1 MKFVLSVLAVLALAG
16 SLNAR
21 AVHVTVPST
30 GSGALAKELQDFM
43 DLIPVDRVMA
53 VLRAYAAQDKE
64 FQTVI
69 KLVDSKETVMYI
81 EELEVLPAT
90 KDLMNY
96 MQNAGLDIYLL
107 VNKLNA
113 ALGIEPITP
122 FAFHKITG
130 GLDGLAID
138 LEATVPLKQMEDL
151 VDSKMEKSLVL
162 VDFVNEMSSPKYFDL
177 YNNFVT
183 NQHVVNIAEQAKEA
197 GIDSATIRLNYVYWI
212 IARQLL
218 KLHL

>member
-30 GSGALAKELQDFM
+30 GSGALAKEMQDFM

-81 EELEVLPAT
+81 EELEAHPAA
-90 KDLMNY
+90 KDLMKY

-113 ALGIEPITP
+113 ALGIESITS

-130 GLDGLAID
+130 GLRGLAID
-138 LEATVPLKQMEDL
+138 LEATVPIKQMEDL
-151 VDSKMEKSLVL
+151 LESKMVKSPVFAA
-162 VDFVNEMSSPKYFDL
+162 FVKEVGSPKYFDL
-177 YNNFVT
+177 YDNVYT
-183 NQHVVNIAEQAKEA
+183 NQHVVNIAEQAKQA
-197 GIDSATIRLNYVYWI
+197 GIHSIPIEQYYMHFIV
-212 IARQLL
+212 ARQIL
-218 KLHL
+218 KLHP